1 MSELIVSVLAEP
13 TLERVQALE
22 VLACSGPSFE
32 ERKAMESNGLVACL
46 AQLLGR
52 RATDPSIPKAVFTLC
67 WRYLRDFVVI
77 YDLDNANEY
86 GPQSTSQVCLEL
98 GVLEHCR
105 DELVQNYSDCEDVLY
120 FIGWVVQNPATIPRL
135 VDLGC
140 HVEMIQHVV
149 ARDGMLEPSM
159 AALRALTILEG
170 PVRQRLREDGALDAA
185 VPFLSEL
192 TSVHEGEDEAKLRQ
206 GFRATSIVSRL
217 AGNDEAGI
225 GPEVLRGNPLAV
237 ATLVLFLQRAI
248 ANGQQSRTYFS
259 MGTIPSLI
267 TTDILVIAA
276 SDVNKPLLVKAIP
289 VMFKAVKEC
298 SQNTKLMQHIVKIL
312 LLLSFDKLCL
322 AELRSVAAGGKER
335 LAMLDKAILAS
346 DPEHR
351 RCFENLNSIVCSPLA
366 GKATFRNLIH
376 SVLKRAPSSP
386 SVANGNQHV
395 MLSYNWRSKPL
406 VLHINSLLNAQGI
419 KTWID
424 EFNMGPNVTDA
435 MASAVENASF
445 VVVFVT
451 KKYKE
456 SGNCRRECEYA
467 DTFEVPIVYVL
478 AEENFKPSGW
488 LALQM
493 GKSLYLTIATVEQ
506 ADQRTGQII
515 SRVRGGTT
523 PKSNGAGSPPSMLNL
538 LSEDSTPTTNAVM
551 WQQMMA
557 KMDQM
562 SQELVAVREESRAM
576 RNEIAELKSL
586 LK

>member
-1 MSELIVSVLAEP
+1 
-13 TLERVQALE
+13 
-22 VLACSGPSFE
+22 
-32 ERKAMESNGLVACL
+32 MEANGLVACL

-52 RATDPSIPKAVFTLC
+52 RRADPAIPKSVFTQC

-77 YDLDNANEY
+77 QDLDNANEY
-86 GPQSTSQVCLEL
+86 GAQSTSQVCLEL

-105 DELVQNYSDCEDVLY
+105 DELALNYSDCEDVLY

-135 VDLGC
+135 VDSGC

-149 ARDGMLEPSM
+149 ARDSMLEPSM
-159 AALRALTILEG
+159 AALRALSILEG

-192 TSVHEGEDEAKLRQ
+192 TSVLEGEDEAKLRQ

-248 ANGQQSRTYFS
+248 ANGQESRTYFS

-289 VMFKAVKEC
+289 VLFKAVHEC
-298 SQNTKLMQHIVKIL
+298 SQNTKLMQHVVKIL

-322 AELRSVAAGGKER
+322 AELRSTGGKDR
-335 LAMLDKAILAS
+335 LAMLDRAIPGS

-351 RCFENLNSIVCSPLA
+351 RCFENLYSLVCSPAPSLA

-376 SVLKRAPSSP
+376 SVLKRPPSSP
-386 SVANGNQHV
+386 GNGGGTAGRHV

-419 KTWID
+419 TTWVD
-424 EFNMGPNVTDA
+424 EFDMGPNVTDA
-435 MASAVENASF
+435 MASAVENASL
-445 VVVFVT
+445 VVAFVT

-467 DTFEVPIVYVL
+467 DTFEVPILYVL

-515 SRVRGGTT
+515 ARVRGGPT
-523 PKSNGAGSPPSMLNL
+523 PKSNGALGAPSAFNL
-538 LSEDSTPTTNAVM
+538 LAPDSADAAGM

-557 KMDQM
+557 KMDHM
-562 SQELVAVREESRAM
+562 AQELTAVREESRAM
-576 RNEIAELKSL
+576 RSELAELKAL
-586 LK
+586 LKQ